1 MPGTT
6 SLVTGQ
12 DLYLFNEG
20 THARLWERLG
30 SHAVVR
36 DGTAG
41 TQFAVWAPNA
51 GSVSVIGDFNGW
63 QPAAHP
69 MTRMP
74 DGGWT
79 IRLEL
84 PHGHH
89 QYVFLVDG
97 QPTLDPNAMG
107 KVHNERNE
115 VVSLI
120 AIS

>member
-1 MPGTT
+1 MNPLL
-6 SLVTGQ
+6 SKPDPAIPSSEQSARRPLHLV
-12 DLYLFNEG
+12 DFFC
-20 THARLWERLG
+20 R
-30 SHAVVR
+30 
-36 DGTAG
+36 
-41 TQFAVWAPNA
+41 APQA
-51 GSVSVIGDFNGW
+51 QTVSIVGDFNGW
-63 QPAAHP
+63 QPTAHP

-89 QYVFLVDG
+89 QYLFLVDG

-115 VVSLI
+115 TVSLI

>member
-1 MPGTT
+1 MSRRPLHLVNFFCMAPQAKSV
-6 SLVTGQ
+6 SLV
-12 DLYLFNEG
+12 
-20 THARLWERLG
+20 
-30 SHAVVR
+30 
-36 DGTAG
+36 
-41 TQFAVWAPNA
+41 
-51 GSVSVIGDFNGW
+51 GDFNDW

-89 QYVFLVDG
+89 QYAFLVDG

>member
-1 MPGTT
+1 MDTAFYQRPPPITPPAGER
-6 SLVTGQ
+6 SRRPLHLVNFFCMAPQ
-12 DLYLFNEG
+12 AKSVYL
-20 THARLWERLG
+20 
-30 SHAVVR
+30 S
-36 DGTAG
+36 
-41 TQFAVWAPNA
+41 
-51 GSVSVIGDFNGW
+51 GDFDGW
-63 QPAAHP
+63 QPTAHP

-74 DGGWT
+74 DGGWP
-79 IRLEL
+79 IRMEL

-107 KVHNERNE
+107 KVHNERDE

>member
-1 MPGTT
+1 MDPSFFKSRSAAPHPGEAGYRALH
-6 SLVTGQ
+6 LV
-12 DLYLFNEG
+12 DFIC
-20 THARLWERLG
+20 HAPE
-30 SHAVVR
+30 AK
-36 DGTAG
+36 
-41 TQFAVWAPNA
+41 
-51 GSVSVIGDFNGW
+51 SVSLIGDFNNW
-63 QPAAHP
+63 EPTTHP

-74 DGGWT
+74 DGGWV

-89 QYVFLVDG
+89 QYMFLVDG
-97 QPTLDPNAMG
+97 KPTLDPNAMG

>member
-1 MPGTT
+1 MNPVPPKPSPASQSREQPSGRPLHLVNFFCHAPQAKSV
-6 SLVTGQ
+6 SLV
-12 DLYLFNEG
+12 
-20 THARLWERLG
+20 
-30 SHAVVR
+30 
-36 DGTAG
+36 
-41 TQFAVWAPNA
+41 
-51 GSVSVIGDFNGW
+51 GDFNGW
-63 QPAAHP
+63 QPNGHL

-89 QYVFLVDG
+89 QYLFLVDG

-115 VVSLI
+115 TVSLI